1 MAPKPSGALSLNET
15 SLILNA
21 TLKPEHRDDPLVIAW
36 IAAYMNCRDVRQAA
50 MEVGIDPRSGKN
62 LRARPDIHLAI
73 TKLTDKSVI
82 KYGFDATEVVERV
95 KEISN
100 VDPIEMERPDGS
112 YKNKMSEI
120 APETRRA
127 IKKMKVKNT
136 YLKDPNGIPYIEGQ
150 IIEYEFHDKMK
161 AHEMLGQEK
170 DVFKPK
176 SVVEHDVSSRMAD
189 VLLESAARGAIEITG
204 RVVGEEANDKG

>member
-127 IKKMKVKNT
+127 IKKLKVKNT